1 MYMRRISGFTLLELM
16 VVVAIV
22 AIIAGIGIPAMN
34 NFLDNSRAEAK
45 LIELSRMFA
54 FARSQ
59 AASTK
64 SPVTICP
71 LANNACTANWLGQI
85 SVFNDPNNNRQLDAN
100 ETVLRVTEAS
110 TSSDSINFSI
120 AGISFA
126 ANGTASNGGVLSY
139 CPSGKAEKGAQ
150 LTLLQSGR
158 SRVSKNGVSCN

>member
-1 MYMRRISGFTLLELM
+1 MRYKSGFTLLELM

-34 NFLDNSRAEAK
+34 SLLDSSRAESK

-71 LANNACTANWLGQI
+71 LENNVCTAIWNRQI

-100 ETVLRVTEAS
+100 ETVLRVMEPSAVNDT
-110 TSSDSINFSI
+110 INFAI

-126 ANGTASNGGVLSY
+126 ASGTASTGGTLSY
-139 CPSGKAEKGAQ
+139 CPSGKADKGAQ

-158 SRVSKNGVSCN
+158 SRVSKNGVTCN

>member
-1 MYMRRISGFTLLELM
+1 MRRMSGFTLLELM

-22 AIIAGIGIPAMN
+22 AILAGVGIPAMN
-34 NFLDNSRAEAK
+34 NFLEDSRAEAR
-45 LIELSRMFA
+45 LTEVSRMFA

-59 AASTK
+59 AASTR

-71 LANNACTANWLGQI
+71 LTNNACGNNWQGPI

-110 TSSDSINFSI
+110 AANDTINFAI
-120 AGISFA
+120 AGVTFS
-126 ANGTASNGGVLSY
+126 ANGTASANGMMSY
-139 CPSGKAEKGAQ
+139 CPAGKADKAAQ

-158 SRVSKNGVSCN
+158 SRVSKQGVNCP